1 MLFFIHPC
9 VPIPPVVGD
18 ERSTRIADNIFEEE
32 GREKYSRLALS
43 SGPAIANNKA
53 ERVGGNVAAYRW
65 ALLSLV
71 TRTTLQII
79 ERGRR
84 GRGGTNNGA
93 EQCIYFNNRTIRR
106 GRLSVTLRNAPQAVH
121 PLSRSSART
130 TRNKRDSKP
139 AALVVETD
147 LYRSKNLVQRFVKR
161 MEGGGIPLFDH
172 EQMYNRRWGGRVVR
186 SLNRS
191 GRNCLL
197 PASLEN
203 RFSSRAERF

>member
-1 MLFFIHPC
+1 MFLCFFFIHPC

-139 AALVVETD
+139 AALVVD
-147 LYRSKNLVQRFVKR
+147 RSKQICTEVKTLCK
-161 MEGGGIPLFDH
+161 GL
-172 EQMYNRRWGGRVVR
+172 
-186 SLNRS
+186 
-191 GRNCLL
+191 
-197 PASLEN
+197 
-203 RFSSRAERF
+203 